1 LEDGFMRLIKA
12 TEDFK
17 LHGQSYKDFPLIVN
31 SEMELEREVHQFL
44 IYFCIT
50 RGRVESKNTWW
61 RYCQDMYDYFGYLEG
76 NGLDW
81 RTGLATTQHSV
92 IAAYRDWSVSL
103 GLSSKTIN
111 GRLRTIIQFYEF
123 ALRKHWIESVP
134 YDIETVIINKGKGF
148 LAHTDRS
155 GNQKNTANVMLKE
168 KVAAL
173 QILTKQEVKTL
184 MAHQCFISQHLI
196 YRLAVQTG
204 LRKEELLTF
213 PESYIQDPSTKRGK
227 AIVPVVISSKDMVV
241 VNGQGG
247 TKGNKERTIHIP
259 NALYERLWQYK
270 LHERNEL
277 LLKNGISE
285 QKALFLN
292 RFGQTYSIKGTILN
306 SELKKI
312 VGRNE
317 ISIHK
322 LRHTYATFKL
332 YGLRNNPDY
341 RGDPLVYVQ
350 DRLGHSSIL
359 TTQIY
364 LHYLEDLEGDLMT
377 EYDQDIDQICLESEG
392 LA

>member
-1 LEDGFMRLIKA
+1 MRLIKA
-12 TEDFK
+12 TDEFK
-17 LHGQSYKDFPLIVN
+17 LHGHSYEDFPLIVN
-31 SEMELEREVHQFL
+31 SEMELVKEVHQFL

-61 RYCQDMYDYFGYLEG
+61 RYGQDMYDYFGWLEG
-76 NGLDW
+76 NNLDW
-81 RTGLATTQHSV
+81 RSSLATAQHSV
-92 IAAYRDWSVSL
+92 IATYRDWSVSL

-123 ALRKHWIESVP
+123 SLRNQWIQSVP
-134 YDIETVIINKGKGF
+134 YDIETVIINKSKGF
-148 LAHTDRS
+148 LAHTDKS
-155 GNQKNTANVMLKE
+155 GNLKNTANVMLKE

-184 MAHQCFISQHLI
+184 MSHQCFISQHLI

-204 LRKEELLTF
+204 MRKEELLTF
-213 PESYIQDPSTKRGK
+213 PESYIKDPKTYRGQ
-227 AIVPVVISSKDMVV
+227 AIAPVVLRSKDMEVKS
-241 VNGQGG
+241 GQGG
-247 TKGNKERTIHIP
+247 TKGGKERTIHIP
-259 NALYERLWQYK
+259 IALYERLWQYK

-277 LLKNGISE
+277 LLKNEVSE
-285 QKALFLN
+285 QKALLLN
-292 RFGQTYSIKGTILN
+292 RFAQPYSIKGTILN
-306 SELKKI
+306 TELKKI
-312 VGRNE
+312 VGRKE
-317 ISIHK
+317 ISLHK

-332 YGLRNNPDY
+332 YGLRNNPNY

-377 EYDQDIDQICLESEG
+377 EYDQDIDQICLEAEG
-392 LA
+392 VA

>member
-1 LEDGFMRLIKA
+1 MRLIKA

-17 LHGQSYKDFPLIVN
+17 LHGHSYEDFPLIVN
-31 SEMELEREVHQFL
+31 SEMELVKEVHQFL
-44 IYFCIT
+44 IYFCIA

-61 RYCQDMYDYFGYLEG
+61 RYGQDMYDYFGYLEG
-76 NGLDW
+76 SGLNW
-81 RTGLATTQHSV
+81 RSSLANTQHSV

-103 GLSSKTIN
+103 GLSPKTIN

-123 ALRKHWIESVP
+123 AQWEHWIESVP

-148 LAHTDRS
+148 LAHTDKS
-155 GNQKNTANVMLKE
+155 GNRKNTANVMLKE

-204 LRKEELLTF
+204 MRKEELLTF
-213 PESYIQDPSTKRGK
+213 PENYVQDPRAKRGN
-227 AIVPVVISSKDMVV
+227 AIVSVVLSSKDMELKS
-241 VNGQGG
+241 GQGG

-259 NALYERLWQYK
+259 IALYEKLWQYK
-270 LHERNEL
+270 LHERNAL
-277 LLKNGISE
+277 LLKNEVRE
-285 QKALFLN
+285 QKALLLN
-292 RFGQTYSIKGTILN
+292 RFAQPYSIKGTILN
-306 SELKKI
+306 TELKKI
-312 VGRNE
+312 VGRKD
-317 ISIHK
+317 ISLHK

-332 YGLRNNPDY
+332 YGLRNNPNY
-341 RGDPLVYVQ
+341 RGDALVYVQ

-392 LA
+392 VS

>member
-1 LEDGFMRLIKA
+1 MRLIKA

-17 LHGQSYKDFPLIVN
+17 LHGHSYEDFPLIVN
-31 SEMELEREVHQFL
+31 SEMELVWEVNQFL

-61 RYCQDMYDYFGYLEG
+61 RYGQDMYDFFGWLEG
-76 NGLDW
+76 NNLDW
-81 RTGLATTQHSV
+81 RSSLATTQHSV
-92 IAAYRDWSVSL
+92 IAAYRDWSVNQ
-103 GLSSKTIN
+103 GLSSTTIN
-111 GRLRTIIQFYEF
+111 GRLRIIIQFYEF
-123 ALRKHWIESVP
+123 ALRNHWIESVP

-168 KVAAL
+168 NVAAL

-184 MAHQCFISQHLI
+184 MAHQCFISQQLI
-196 YRLAVQTG
+196 YRLALQTG
-204 LRKEELLTF
+204 MRKEELMTF
-213 PESYIQDPSTKRGK
+213 PESYIQDPKTKRGK
-227 AIVPVVISSKDMVV
+227 AIVPVVLSSKDMAVIS
-241 VNGQGG
+241 GQGG

-259 NALYERLWQYK
+259 ISLYERLWQYK
-270 LHERNEL
+270 LHERYEL
-277 LLKNGISE
+277 LVKNEVSE
-285 QKALFLN
+285 QKALLLN
-292 RFGQTYSIKGTILN
+292 RFGRPYSIKGSILN
-306 SELKKI
+306 TKLKEI
-312 VGRNE
+312 VGRKD
-317 ISIHK
+317 ISLHS

-332 YGLRNNPDY
+332 YGLKNNPDY
-341 RGDPLVYVQ
+341 RGNALVYVQ

-377 EYDQDIDQICLESEG
+377 EYDQDIDQICLEAEG

>member
-1 LEDGFMRLIKA
+1 MRLIKA

-17 LHGQSYKDFPLIVN
+17 LHNHSYEGFPLIVN
-31 SEMELEREVHQFL
+31 SEMELVEEVHQFL

-61 RYCQDMYDYFGYLEG
+61 RYGQDMYDYFGFLEG

-81 RTGLATTQHSV
+81 RLSLATTQHSV

-111 GRLRTIIQFYEF
+111 GRLRTIIKFYEF
-123 ALRKHWIESVP
+123 AMRRHWIESVP

-148 LAHTDRS
+148 LAHTDKS

-168 KVAAL
+168 KATAL
-173 QILTKQEVKTL
+173 QVLTKQEVKTL
-184 MAHQCFISQHLI
+184 MSHPCFISQHLI
-196 YRLAVQTG
+196 YRMAVQTG
-204 LRKEELLTF
+204 MRKEELLTF
-213 PESYIQDPSTKRGK
+213 PESYIQDPKTKRGK
-227 AIVPVVISSKDMVV
+227 AIVPVVLDSKDMEVKS
-241 VNGQGG
+241 GQGG
-247 TKGNKERTIHIP
+247 TKGNKQRTIHIP
-259 NALYERLWQYK
+259 LALYERLWQYK
-270 LHERNEL
+270 LHERNVL
-277 LLKNGISE
+277 LLKNE
-285 QKALFLN
+285 TPVQRALFLN
-292 RFGQTYSIKGTILN
+292 RFGKPYSIKGSILN
-306 SELKKI
+306 TELKKI
-312 VGRNE
+312 VGRKE
-317 ISIHK
+317 MSLHS

-332 YGLRNNPDY
+332 YGLRSNPDY

-377 EYDQDIDQICLESEG
+377 EYDQDIDSICLEAESV
-392 LA
+392 L

>member
-1 LEDGFMRLIKA
+1 MRLIKA

-17 LHGQSYKDFPLIVN
+17 LHGHSYEYFPLIVN
-31 SEMELEREVHQFL
+31 SEMELVKEVHRFL

-61 RYCQDMYDYFGYLEG
+61 RYGQDMYDYFGYLEG

-81 RTGLATTQHSV
+81 RSGLATSQHSV

-123 ALRKHWIESVP
+123 ALRNHWIESVP

-148 LAHTDRS
+148 LAHTDKS
-155 GNQKNTANVMLKE
+155 GNQKNTANVMLKD
-168 KVAAL
+168 KVSAL

-184 MAHQCFISQHLI
+184 MSHQCLISQHLI

-204 LRKEELLTF
+204 MRKEELLTF
-213 PESYIQDPSTKRGK
+213 PESYIQDPRAKRGK
-227 AIVPVVISSKDMVV
+227 AIVPVVLNSKDMEVKS
-241 VNGQGG
+241 GQGG

-259 NALYERLWQYK
+259 ISLYERLWQYK

-277 LLKNGISE
+277 LSKNAISE
-285 QKALFLN
+285 QKALLLN
-292 RFGQTYSIKGTILN
+292 RFGRPYSIKGSILN
-306 SELKKI
+306 TELKKI
-312 VGRNE
+312 VGRKE
-317 ISIHK
+317 ISLHK

-332 YGLRNNPDY
+332 YGLKKNPDY
-341 RGDPLVYVQ
+341 SGDALVYIQ

-377 EYDQDIDQICLESEG
+377 EYDQDIDQICLEAEG
-392 LA
+392 VA

>member
-1 LEDGFMRLIKA
+1 MRLIRA
-12 TEDFK
+12 TNDFK
-17 LHGQSYKDFPLIVN
+17 LHGHSYEDFPLIVN
-31 SEMELEREVHQFL
+31 SEMELETEVHQFL

-61 RYCQDMYDYFGYLEG
+61 RYGQDLYDYFGYLEG

-81 RTGLATTQHSV
+81 RSKMADTQHSV

-123 ALRKHWIESVP
+123 AQRKHWIESVP

-155 GNQKNTANVMLKE
+155 GNQKNAVNVMLKE

-173 QILTKQEVKTL
+173 QVLTKQEVKIL
-184 MAHQCFISQHLI
+184 MAHPCFISQHLI
-196 YRLAVQTG
+196 YRLALQTG
-204 LRKEELLTF
+204 MRKEELLTF
-213 PESYIQDPSTKRGK
+213 PESYIQDPRTKRGK
-227 AIVPVVISSKDMVV
+227 AIVPVVLSTKDMEVKS
-241 VNGQGG
+241 GQGG

-259 NALYERLWQYK
+259 ISLYERLWQYK

-277 LLKNGISE
+277 LLKNEVSE
-285 QKALFLN
+285 QKTLLLN
-292 RFGQTYSIKGTILN
+292 RFAKPYSIKGTILN
-306 SELKKI
+306 TELKKI
-312 VGRNE
+312 VGRKE
-317 ISIHK
+317 ISLHK

-332 YGLRNNPDY
+332 YGLRHNPNY

-359 TTQIY
+359 TTQVY

-377 EYDQDIDQICLESEG
+377 EYDQDIDQICLGSEG
-392 LA
+392 VA